1 MHGEHSHAP
10 KKDQIGYK
18 DGGHYHD
25 HEYVRKSEVPFL
37 FAPGAM
43 PQHFHCP
50 ACQRYLE
57 LITGPLQGLAYFECG
72 NCRRRYTTAPG
83 RTLEEI
89 DHA

>member
-1 MHGEHSHAP
+1 MHGAHTHTHGVNSV
-10 KKDQIGYK
+10 YS
-18 DGGHYHD
+18 DGDHRHD
-25 HEYVRKSEVPFL
+25 EYVTKSNLDFRLALP
-37 FAPGAM
+37 PN
-43 PQHFHCP
+43 QHFHCP

-72 NCRRRYTTAPG
+72 NCRRGYTTAPG